1 MLRLADERGMQA
13 LGNRLSTVSLDRRG
27 RPVVMARSMETHYIL
42 PMADSHSHEGHDH
55 VWADDLT
62 RNQEL
67 VLGTLAHAE
76 GPLSAY
82 DILDR
87 LRGDGLRAPLQVYR
101 ALDKLTERGLA
112 HRLESLNAF
121 VCCADAKRHAAGTI
135 AFAICEHCGRVEEF
149 ADPTLEGHLKK
160 WSKGSGFK
168 PNRTTI
174 ELRGLCKNC
183 AGTQS

>member
-1 MLRLADERGMQA
+1 M
-13 LGNRLSTVSLDRRG
+13 G
-27 RPVVMARSMETHYIL
+27 R
-42 PMADSHSHEGHDH
+42 SHDGHDH

-67 VLGTLAHAE
+67 VLGTLAHAD

-87 LRGDGLRAPLQVYR
+87 LRDEGLRAPLQIYR

-121 VCCADAKRHAAGTI
+121 VCCADAHGHQRGAT
-135 AFAICEHCGRVEEF
+135 AFAICDRCGRVDEF
-149 ADPTLEGHLKK
+149 VASGIDAPLAE
-160 WSKGSGFK
+160 WAAGSGFT
-168 PNRTTI
+168 PQRTTI
-174 ELRGLCKNC
+174 ELRGVC
-183 AGTQS
+183 AACAA